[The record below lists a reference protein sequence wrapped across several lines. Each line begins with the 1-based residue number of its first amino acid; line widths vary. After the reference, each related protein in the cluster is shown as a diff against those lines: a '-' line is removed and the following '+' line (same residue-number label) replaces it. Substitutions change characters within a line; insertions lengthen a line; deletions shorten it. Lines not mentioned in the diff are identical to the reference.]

1 MIRSIPFVLATL
13 GWTAPVVG
21 QTLDLSRLEHASPN
35 VRHAGVFD
43 LGTGKFIRPDAAV
56 LSVAQTIYDN
66 TCTWS
71 GGAFYLGV
79 LSCEDVYDEGRVPFG
94 GVRGKHA
101 LTTAEIAYCT
111 TQSTG
116 SVDIDFE
123 LHDTEPG
130 LAARGSCTFGFDGV
144 PPAFTAGIFSF
155 DSSALGFP
163 LPGSTSAGSLG
174 CWIIALSSGTTSP
187 CLTASSRST
196 DQFVWRF
203 RQNGPGTQSGPLISG
218 EPSIPGGAGTF
229 GIPPGVDPIF
239 GTACGTG
246 LDNQDLYWLNVDDAP
261 VGGNPPAGCAAPA
274 TGTYCYWFGGYPA
287 NPFAGFWLRLEA
299 DGSCG
304 LADSVTTFCPSTSN
318 SIGCT
323 PTLTALGV
331 AAASRCGNGAFELT
345 ASNLVGGSKAVWLYG
360 TSVGAPRAFRGGALC
375 IGGDVKSFSA
385 GASGG
390 RAGTCSGVATA
401 DFQGLLCAGVDAAL
415 VPGARVGVQCWS
427 RDPGRSAGAHLS
439 EGLAFTIQP

>member
-1 MIRSIPFVLATL
+1 MIRSLPFVLA
-13 GWTAPVVG
+13 ACACMSSAHA
-21 QTLDLSRLEHASPN
+21 QTVDLSRLTPVSPN

-43 LGTGKFIRPDAAV
+43 VSTGKFVRADTATSTV
-56 LSVAQTIYDN
+56 VQTIYNN

-71 GGAFYLGV
+71 GGAFYVGAQ
-79 LSCEDVYDEGRVPFG
+79 SCEDLYDEGRVPFG
-94 GVRGKHA
+94 GVRGKHRV
-101 LTTAEIAYCT
+101 TTAELAYCT
-111 TQSTG
+111 SQATG

-123 LHDTEPG
+123 LYDTEPG
-130 LAARGSCTFGFDGV
+130 LAARGSCTFGTDGV
-144 PPAFTAGIFSF
+144 PPPFSAGIFSF
-155 DSSALGFP
+155 DSSAAGFP
-163 LPGSTSAGSLG
+163 LPGSTGGGLG
-174 CWIIALSSGTTSP
+174 CWVINLTTGTQAVCLS
-187 CLTASSRST
+187 ASSRST

-203 RQNGPGTQSGPLISG
+203 RQGGTSSIPSGPLLAG

-229 GIPPGVDPIF
+229 NIPPGVDPVF
-239 GTACGTG
+239 GTACGHG
-246 LDNQDLYWLNVDDAP
+246 LDNQDLFWLNIDDTP
-261 VGGNPPAGCAAPA
+261 IGVPPTGCGSGPS
-274 TGTYCYWFGGYPA
+274 GTYCYWFGGYPQ

-318 SIGCT
+318 SMGCT

-331 AAASRCGNGAFELT
+331 AATSRCGNGAFELT

-360 TSVGAPRAFRGGALC
+360 TSVGAPRAFRGGVLC
-375 IGGDVKSFSA
+375 IGGDVERFAA

-390 RAGTCSGVATA
+390 RQGTCSGVATA
-401 DFQGLLCAGVDAAL
+401 DFQQLLCSGVDAAL

-427 RDPGRSAGAHLS
+427 RDPGSSAGAHLS